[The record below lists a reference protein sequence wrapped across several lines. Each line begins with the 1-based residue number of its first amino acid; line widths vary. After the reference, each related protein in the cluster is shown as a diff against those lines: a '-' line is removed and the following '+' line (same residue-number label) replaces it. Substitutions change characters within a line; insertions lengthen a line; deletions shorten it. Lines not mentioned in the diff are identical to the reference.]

1 MLQVVDLAG
10 GCPAATSS
18 AAAVAAAMAEPE
30 LPDLKFAW
38 KGSRQ
43 RCPGCSAGGIM
54 HTTEGLL
61 QTGAGSYPLQKLL
74 G

>member
-10 GCPAATSS
+10 GCPAATAS
-18 AAAVAAAMAEPE
+18 AAAVAAATAEPE

-43 RCPGCSAGGIM
+43 RSPGCSAGGIM
-54 HTTEGLL
+54 HITDGML
-61 QTGAGSYPLQKLL
+61 QTGGSSYPLQKLL